1 MRFGLN
7 AMCFPADDPDE
18 NFAIAADAGYDGVE
32 PSLSVDEHL
41 GEERAVVDLADAADD
56 RGLDVPT
63 TLTPGFWEYPLTST
77 DPETRE
83 RGIEVGEQLV
93 AAADTLGADTVLV
106 VPGQVTADTPYD
118 EAYENAL
125 DGVREIAGTAADR
138 GVTLAV
144 ENVWNDFL
152 YSPLEFADFVDAA
165 AEAGP
170 VGAYFDVGNVLRFGY
185 PDQWID
191 ILGERIEAVH
201 VKDYDAEVD
210 TIDGFT
216 YPLQG
221 HVPWTDVAD
230 ALEGIGYD
238 GWVTP
243 EVPPY
248 ETMGER
254 MPAQVLSNLRA
265 VFE

>member
-7 AMCFPADDPDE
+7 GMCFPADSTDE
-18 NFAIAADAGYDGVE
+18 NFAIAAKAGYDGVE
-32 PSLSVDEHL
+32 PPLSVEEHL
-41 GEERAVVDLADAADD
+41 GEESAVAAVADAADD
-56 RGLDVPT
+56 HGLDVPT

-83 RGIEVGEQLV
+83 RGVEVGEQLV
-93 AAADTLGADTVLV
+93 AAAATLGADTVLV
-106 VPGQVTADTPYD
+106 VPGQVDAETPYD

-125 DGVREIAGTAADR
+125 QGVREIADAAGKR

-152 YSPLEFADFVDAA
+152 YSPLEFREFVDAA
-165 AEAGP
+165 SEAGP
-170 VGAYFDVGNVLRFGY
+170 VGAYFDVGNVVRFGY
-185 PDQWID
+185 PDQWIH
-191 ILGERIEAVH
+191 ILGDRIEAVH
-201 VKDYDAEVD
+201 VKDYDLDVD

-221 HVPWTDVAD
+221 HVPWGEVAA
-230 ALEGIGYD
+230 ALDDIGYD

-248 ETMGER
+248 ETMGQR
-254 MPAQVLSNLRA
+254 MPAQVLDNLHA